1 VPRPV
6 GITRPNARA
15 IARGLSFAMDFGDP
29 SLRPWIRRTTSGGAE
44 AAVTA
49 ALAGGATRSWMPRAG
64 YGITGNG
71 GYWGSS
77 GAGNTYALPTTEGTV
92 IVAVVADHNANDGV
106 AHQPFFLGVNS
117 SNRTVEAVKWSDN
130 NLYIGII
137 DKRMVFSVSG
147 LYLAGDPAFTIA
159 TTWQAAGQAAFV
171 KGVQRGTSASTGLGD
186 TSGGNFVL
194 GQNDAATRKWSSGTT
209 GGVLFALIFDRA
221 LTVAEIAEAD
231 RDLWWWARQSWDP
244 SDLTDTLDEASLAA
258 ALASTL
264 PPITGD
270 LSATFPAPSFTAAG
284 ALAIASAVNATFP
297 APSFT
302 AAGQLAIA
310 GSLSATFPAPSF
322 TAAGQLAIAGS
333 LSATFP
339 APSFTAAG
347 VLTDPFLPPAWL
359 SQTARTT
366 RSLSP
371 RAGAALRPAAGSPRL
386 TPGAGS
392 TLRGPGDPS

>member
-1 VPRPV
+1 MPRPV

-92 IVAVVADHNANDGV
+92 IVAVVADHNGNDGV
-106 AHQPFFLGVNS
+106 AHQPFFFGVNS
-117 SNRTVEAVKWSDN
+117 SNRTVEAVKWTDN
-130 NLYIGII
+130 FLYIGII
-137 DKRMVFSVSG
+137 DKRITFSVSG
-147 LYLAGDPAFTIA
+147 VYSAGEVFTIA
-159 TTWQAAGQAAFV
+159 TTWQAAGQAAYL
-171 KGVQRGTSASTGLGD
+171 KGLLRGTSASTGLGD
-186 TSGGNFVL
+186 TSGGSFNL

-244 SDLTDTLDEASLAA
+244 SDLTDVLDEASLAA

-270 LSATFPAPSFTAAG
+270 LAATFPAPSFSAAG
-284 ALAIASAVNATFP
+284 ALTIAGAVN
-297 APSFT
+297 
-302 AAGQLAIA
+302 
-310 GSLSATFPAPSF
+310 ATFPAPSF